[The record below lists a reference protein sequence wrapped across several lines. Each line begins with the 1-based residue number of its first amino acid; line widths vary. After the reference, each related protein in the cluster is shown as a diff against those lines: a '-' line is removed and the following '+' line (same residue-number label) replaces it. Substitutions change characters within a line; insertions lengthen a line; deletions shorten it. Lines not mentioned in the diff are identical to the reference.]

1 MTTPALRQAWKQW
14 RAFAD
19 RLDLS
24 DGAPGADALH
34 HRLFRLSGHPR
45 DAAHL
50 RAVRDGLR
58 DALGP
63 WLDRAPR
70 PAADDLEGLRRA
82 LSASEPAWRVLI
94 GSGEGAT
101 DWDEVERV
109 ALAAGLARPTEPF
122 WSSPLFVSARRFEPV
137 AALRGHDRA
146 EALALLGRLL
156 DVLNHPQ
163 GGPLWGWLTRTRSI
177 DRPAEAL
184 RAAALMCAA
193 AAEGLL
199 RAEWL
204 TTTPWLPPPA
214 TLVRLVEDVCL
225 CFLRR
230 LNEPSVPARPGDASP
245 APAGRA
251 PYRRAV
257 PDPLPVEPYFR
268 GLPGS
273 EAFLRAIA
281 EEPLEDSH
289 RLVFADWLDEHG
301 QADRAAFIRLQCR
314 AEAMPPRDLR
324 RRRLTEQA
332 DALRDEHRAAWKAG
346 LPEGAGVSW
355 DFRRGMLEH
364 VSFRDE
370 PTAAACDVAFGAVDV
385 RGLSRGIDPP
395 GQVVALLRL
404 PHLSRL
410 ASLELAFPNAG
421 IDVAAARA
429 LAATPALSGLGR
441 LDLSSAHPNAE
452 HVAILVGGRHFPAL
466 TSLSLAWSGSDI
478 GPDGARS
485 LAGCAAL
492 SRLRE
497 LDLTR
502 GHIGLEGLRALA
514 ASPHLADLTTLVLRE
529 NGLPVQ
535 AVDVLANSP
544 FLGRLTTLDLSS
556 NDFGAEGVSA
566 LARSPLLRRL
576 TSLDLDGLDW
586 VTPEALRAL
595 GRSPGMAGTEALSL
609 SGARH
614 AAAAVR
620 ALAGSPHAAGL
631 RCLDLSGCG
640 LGLETIEALA
650 GSPHLAGL
658 EALDLSDNYLDAE
671 GVGVLRRSPYLKNL
685 YALNVYGNRFSG
697 QTRLALRRRWPFVW
711 T

>member
-58 DALGP
+58 AALGP
-63 WLDRAPR
+63 WLDRPPG
-70 PAADDLEGLRRA
+70 PATDDLEGLRRA
-82 LSASEPAWRVLI
+82 LAACEPAWRLLI
-94 GSGEGAT
+94 GAGEGAT

-109 ALAAGLARPTEPF
+109 ALAAGLARPTAAF
-122 WSSPLFVSARRFEPV
+122 WSSPLFVGPRRFEPV
-137 AALRGHDRA
+137 TALRGQDRA
-146 EALALLGRLL
+146 EALALVGHLL
-156 DVLNHPQ
+156 DVANHPH

-184 RAAALMCAA
+184 RAAALLGDA

-199 RAEWL
+199 RAERL
-204 TTTPWLPPPA
+204 TTPPWLPPPA

-230 LNEPSVPARPGDASP
+230 LNEPSVPARAADASP
-245 APAGRA
+245 VPATRA

-301 QADRAAFIRLQCR
+301 QAPRAAYIRLQCR
-314 AEAMPPRDLR
+314 AEALPPRDLR

-332 DALRDEHRAAWKAG
+332 DALLDEHRAAWKAG
-346 LPEGAGVSW
+346 LPEGAGVYW
-355 DFRRGMLEH
+355 NFRRGMLEH

-370 PTAAACDVAFGAVDV
+370 PTAAACDVAFAAVDV

-395 GQVVALLRL
+395 ERIADLLRL

-441 LDLSSAHPNAE
+441 LDLSSAHLNAE

-466 TSLSLAWSGSDI
+466 TSLSLAWSDI

-492 SRLRE
+492 GRLRE
-497 LDLTR
+497 LDLMR
-502 GHIGLEGLRALA
+502 GCIGLEGLRALA
-514 ASPHLADLTTLVLRE
+514 ASPHLANLTTLALRE

-535 AVDVLANSP
+535 AIDVLANSP
-544 FLGRLTTLDLSS
+544 YLGGLTTLDLSS
-556 NDFGAEGVSA
+556 NELGAEGVLA
-566 LARSPLLRRL
+566 LARSPLLLRL
-576 TSLDLDGLDW
+576 TALDLDGFDW
-586 VTPEALRAL
+586 VAPEALRAL

-620 ALAGSPHAAGL
+620 ALAGSAHAAGL
-631 RCLDLSGCG
+631 RCLDLSSCG
-640 LGLETIEALA
+640 VGLEALRALA
-650 GSPHLAGL
+650 ASPHLAGL
-658 EALDLSDNYLDAE
+658 EALDLSHNYLDSE

-697 QTRLALRRRWPFVW
+697 MTRVALRRRWPFAW